1 MLKICKGCKQQK
13 EHHGK
18 GYCFNCYR
26 KNAWNRKKQICKRC
40 KREIFIH
47 AKGLCPGCYN
57 FVFQLDNVKAQNY
70 KKWYGLDAE
79 TYKKITKFCVVC
91 GFDKIVDLHHLD
103 ENRKNNSKDNL
114 AGLCPNHHQMFHNFE
129 FRKEI
134 RDILISKG
142 FKIPEDIKIDFER
155 RK

>member
-26 KNAWNRKKQICKRC
+26 KNASNRKKQICKRC

-103 ENRKNNSKDNL
+103 ENRKNNLGVNL
-114 AGLCPNHHQMFHNFE
+114 YFYWWRSAA
-129 FRKEI
+129 
-134 RDILISKG
+134 
-142 FKIPEDIKIDFER
+142 
-155 RK
+155 